1 MLQTQTDCF
10 FLNKLAKKVNRLKQG
25 PLIWCGDF
33 IGINDASV
41 DSTSRGIRP
50 PLQLGTWISNLRLF
64 DAWRCY
70 HANERG
76 YTFYSPVHKSFS
88 RIDFFLVDRLSLLL
102 VTKCDIGTTTWSDHA
117 SITLSLQLSNPCT
130 APFMWKNNTY
140 LLKQPDSNKHIT
152 SKLEEFFALNAP
164 SVNNGFTLWNAHKAV
179 MRGILI
185 QISSRWKR
193 ERSKLLDTLLILI
206 KLLEEKLQQSPSIA
220 HHRDLLDAR
229 LKLREHLI
237 SDYRP
242 NLQNLRSNTI
252 I

>member
-1 MLQTQTDCF
+1 MGLTT
-10 FLNKLAKKVNRLKQG
+10 LLLTLLPGGYA
-25 PLIWCGDF
+25 
-33 IGINDASV
+33 
-41 DSTSRGIRP
+41 P

-88 RIDFFLVDRLSLLL
+88 RIDFFLVDRRSLPLD
-102 VTKCDIGTTTWSDHA
+102 TKCDTTTRSDHTP
-117 SITLSLQLSNPCT
+117 ITLSLHLPNPCP
-130 APFMWKNNTY
+130 ASFMWKNNTY

-152 SKLEEFFALNAP
+152 SKLEEFFALNVP

-193 ERSKLLDTLLILI
+193 ERSKLLDTLLISI
-206 KLLEEKLQQSPSIA
+206 KSLDEK
-220 HHRDLLDAR
+220 
-229 LKLREHLI
+229 
-237 SDYRP
+237 
-242 NLQNLRSNTI
+242 
-252 I
+252 